1 MDEVKLT
8 LRYLSLGDGIGA
20 FLRAVRA
27 RDLGIGD
34 FQVGRATG
42 ESSLGLGYPVL
53 EDRNK
58 VSGVVLAPST
68 SGGSESTS
76 TSAVLPERATS
87 W

>member
-42 ESSLGLGYPVL
+42 ESLLGFGYPVV

-58 VSGVVLAPST
+58 VSGVVLGPLNLRWLR
-68 SGGSESTS
+68 ETS